1 MNKQSA
7 NEKMEEYMRM
17 VKLLENVEEVLKNPI
32 CNKKVY
38 NQIFGKLWTVDKLRY
53 TW

>member
-1 MNKQSA
+1 MLYRYLCSKMNKQSA

-32 CNKKVY
+32 CNKKVH
-38 NQIFGKLWTVDKLRY
+38 NQIS
-53 TW
+53 